1 MDRLRLLIEPKITRK
16 QYGDYDMA
24 SYRDRTDIDDSLVLN
39 VECWML
45 MFLNVDDTRM
55 FFDVEMFER

>member
-39 VECWML
+39 VEC
-45 MFLNVDDTRM
+45 
-55 FFDVEMFER
+55 

>member
-1 MDRLRLLIEPKITRK
+1 
-16 QYGDYDMA
+16 MA

-45 MFLNVDDTRM
+45 MFLNVDDTWM